1 MDELKILKNIEF
13 KSISPKI
20 KKQITDFCSELDE
33 EEFPEAILICSGKI
47 KTLESLGIIY
57 QKLKKRKEKKSEKKL
72 KEAER
77 MIMNLSNLQHQKGAV
92 VGVRPEILQRPRI
105 TEQTRVSTIME
116 TARDLVRETAQKIK
130 KGEQLSVEEAVD
142 FARMSFAVANEK
154 RGEKN
159 PINPEAE
166 ATIIMCSDA
175 RNVVGDVLFER
186 DIAIQ
191 SRAGNTE
198 IGEKID
204 TSTIIVLGHKGYGG
218 CGAVNGACNCHQKGI
233 SEDKHMRAI
242 TTDHIPKSV
251 IENREAN
258 PAAEENVRFQV
269 GEIQKQNPGKKVVG
283 IIADVEDK
291 TARIVSG
298 EKKEVAVEVCKSIE
312 DKLKDTGDMKKQ
324 TAGFVIAV
332 RKDRVL
338 SAKATLDAQANEI
351 FEVNFEVGAKNK
363 PKVDDTAIG
372 SAKFATANV
381 GSVKESKIIIVMDP
395 IADVA
400 LKVAQAFRKEV
411 PGATV
416 IAMQEDLKNGE
427 LVKIDE

>member
-1 MDELKILKNIEF
+1 MIQIKNLKGIEF
-13 KSISPKI
+13 ESLSPKI
-20 KKQITDFCSELDE
+20 REEITEFCSNLDK
-33 EEFPEAILICSGKI
+33 EEFPEATLICSGKI
-47 KTLESLGIIY
+47 KTLEKLGTIY
-57 QKLKKRKEKKSEKKL
+57 QKLKKKEKKSEKKL

-77 MIMNLSNLQHQKGAV
+77 MILSISNLQHQRGAV
-92 VGVRPEILQRPRI
+92 VGIRPEVLEKPKITDRI
-105 TEQTRVSTIME
+105 HVSTIME

-130 KGEQLSVEEAVD
+130 RGEKLSVEEAVD
-142 FARMSFAVANEK
+142 FAKMSFAVANEK
-154 RGEKN
+154 RGDKN

-218 CGAVNGACNCHQKGI
+218 CGAVNGACSCHQKGVSDDLHI
-233 SEDKHMRAI
+233 RAI

-251 IENREAN
+251 TQNREAN

-269 GEIQKQNPGKKVVG
+269 GEIQRQNPGKKVVG
-283 IIADVEDK
+283 IIADVENK

-298 EKKEVAVEVCKSIE
+298 EKNEVAVEVCKSIE

-338 SAKATLDAQANEI
+338 SAKATLDTQANEI
-351 FEVNFEVGAKNK
+351 FEVNFEVGSKNK

-381 GSVKESKIIIVMDP
+381 GSVKDSKIIIVVDP
-395 IADVA
+395 IAEVA

-416 IAMQEDLKNGE
+416 IAMQEDLKNSE
-427 LVKIDE
+427 INRIEE